1 MSGRFSSI
9 PVDRHSFSK
18 PPAQKF
24 YLLPNQLKQIK
35 DEFSKCDKNNKKE
48 IDLYDLK
55 NALEN
60 IGIELGRNRNDD
72 LSKIIDEVENKGELS
87 LDFDYLIDSI
97 AQKMD
102 EIIDSDSL
110 MKVFLLYLGDEDID
124 GLDFEHLKKFCNN
137 LNDEKIKEIVKI
149 ADKDEDGKIC
159 FEDFQNTISQAI

>member
-60 IGIELGRNRNDD
+60 IG
-72 LSKIIDEVENKGELS
+72 
-87 LDFDYLIDSI
+87 IDSI